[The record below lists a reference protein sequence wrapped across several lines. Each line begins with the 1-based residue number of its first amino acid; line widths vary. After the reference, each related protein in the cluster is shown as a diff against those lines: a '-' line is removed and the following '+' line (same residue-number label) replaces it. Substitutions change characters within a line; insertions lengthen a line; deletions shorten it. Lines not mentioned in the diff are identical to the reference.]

1 MFDHIQ
7 HLSYRCK
14 GCNKIFAED
23 SKDLGKQIVFNTE
36 SRRLLLGKRSGYDLI
51 HLKCHKVSM
60 SIMDPMLP

>member
-7 HLSYRCK
+7 NLFYRCR

-23 SKDLGKQIVFNTE
+23 SKSLGKQIVLTTE